1 MVFIDWNMFENP
13 KMNVENVLESQKKIL
28 KYLYSKFVLP
38 D

>member
-13 KMNVENVLESQKKIL
+13 KMNVENVLESQKNIL
-28 KYLYSKFVLP
+28 KYFNSKFMLP